1 MILIRGISSLLLVAV
16 GTLNS
21 VQSFAQDD
29 SATKSGELSDA
40 IVVEEVF
47 VTGSLLPKGDFVS
60 KAPIATITSSQ
71 FEMSNSVNVENLI
84 NSMPQVV
91 GGADRSS
98 SFGQGIATANLRGL
112 TSTAFV
118 VFRHRGVG
126 VVVGVAVAVVGVVV
140 RLLVLFFLGRRWF
153 CSRWLFLYT

>member
-1 MILIRGISSLLLVAV
+1 MIRIRWTSSLLLILF
-16 GTLNS
+16 GTLNGA
-21 VQSFAQDD
+21 QAFAQDS
-29 SATKSGELSDA
+29 SATNSGELDDS

-98 SFGQGIATANLRGL
+98 SLGGH
-112 TSTAFV
+112 
-118 VFRHRGVG
+118 RHR
-126 VVVGVAVAVVGVVV
+126 
-140 RLLVLFFLGRRWF
+140 
-153 CSRWLFLYT
+153 